1 MHVTRMADYGV
12 RLMIEL
18 AMRPTGARA
27 TASELA
33 RASGASFAFAG
44 KILQRLVN
52 ARLLTS
58 HAGHG
63 GGFELERPAAE
74 IAMLDIVTALEGALC
89 MNDCLPGGA
98 GCSRQPW
105 CPAHGVW
112 ANAQGAVA
120 HVLASERLDRLAAVA
135 VYNRAR
141 LTAVVPMTPA
151 PALEAPLSA

>member
-18 AMRPTGARA
+18 AMRPAGARA

-44 KILQRLVN
+44 KILQRLVK

-58 HAGHG
+58 RAGHD
-63 GGFELERPAAE
+63 GGFELERPAAD
-74 IAMLDIVTALEGALC
+74 ISMLEIVTALEGTLC

-105 CPAHGVW
+105 CPAHDVW

-120 HVLASERLDRLAAVA
+120 HVLASERLDRLAAAA

-141 LTAVVPMTPA
+141 LKAVVPTTPA
-151 PALEAPLSA
+151 PAHEAPLSA